1 MIGELSKVGIM
12 VTNSS
17 SEKNRSSPERMEEIR
32 SVGEVFRR
40 GRIERVKSD

>member
-12 VTNSS
+12 VRNSS
-17 SEKNRSSPERMEEIR
+17 SEKNRSPERMEKIR

>member
-12 VTNSS
+12 VRNSS
-17 SEKNRSSPERMEEIR
+17 SEKKRSPERMEEIR

-40 GRIERVKSD
+40 DRIERVKSD